1 MSELSEDARKLLK
14 DRYCRNT
21 ENYSDVFPRVA
32 HALGKKEDLEKEFLE
47 IMENKKFL
55 PNSPTLRNAGFSNFM
70 SACFVLPIKDDMVSI
85 FDALRNMAI
94 IQKEG
99 GGTGFNFSEI
109 REKGAPL
116 SSGGTA
122 SGALSFMKIFDAITD
137 AVKQGGF
144 RRGANMGI
152 LYPDH
157 PEILDFIKAKVVPRT
172 FTNFNFSVMVNDD
185 FMKGI
190 EKGET
195 LYLRSRKDKRVIKGK
210 IKMTDL
216 FSVITYS
223 AWISAD
229 PGLLFYDRINRD
241 NVYREPIEAVNPCLD
256 GDTIIQTTE
265 GEWTL
270 RDMAKAHR
278 NFDVYSIDL
287 ATEKLIIKR
296 ATDIRCTRR
305 KTEVVKVKTQRGDI
319 ICTPDHKFLV
329 DGEWKEAQNLE
340 PKDRLGFMIKHKL
353 RNAGVEIGYKKH
365 RIPEQSLVVLYYF
378 GKIQKGI
385 DTHHINGN
393 RYDNSIINLQLL
405 PHRIH
410 SIISNLGHKNYV
422 DNDNKTGKFI
432 KKETHKKRDVGKD
445 INDSSSNAYVI
456 SVEKINNRDVFNM
469 IVEDTHNF
477 IANRFV
483 SKNCGEQPLLPF
495 ENCCLGSINLN
506 ELVEKN
512 EFNWDEF
519 KRVVEIG
526 TKFLLAIKKYEEF
539 PIDELYKMNWKTNR
553 IGLGVMGFSDALVKM
568 HIKYD
573 SEEALHF
580 IDKLG
585 KCMKPIAKRFAPNSA
600 SVLSIAPTGSLSIL
614 ASCSAG
620 IEPPF
625 SQNYERRVVA
635 GTFKEKRED
644 SEYLRTAMEISPE
657 WHLKVQ
663 AHFQH
668 FVDSGVSKTV
678 NLPEEATIQD
688 IRNIYYKAWKMGAK
702 GVTVYRNRSKEEQVM
717 YERPTCDDGVCYL

>member
-1 MSELSEDARKLLK
+1 MSELSEDGKKLLK
-14 DRYCRNT
+14 DRYCRDT

-47 IMENKKFL
+47 IMETKKFL

-195 LYLRSRKDKRVIKGK
+195 LYLRSRKDKRIIKGK

-241 NVYREPIEAVNPCLD
+241 NIYREPIEACNP
-256 GDTIIQTTE
+256 
-265 GEWTL
+265 
-270 RDMAKAHR
+270 
-278 NFDVYSIDL
+278 
-287 ATEKLIIKR
+287 
-296 ATDIRCTRR
+296 
-305 KTEVVKVKTQRGDI
+305 
-319 ICTPDHKFLV
+319 
-329 DGEWKEAQNLE
+329 
-340 PKDRLGFMIKHKL
+340 
-353 RNAGVEIGYKKH
+353 
-365 RIPEQSLVVLYYF
+365 
-378 GKIQKGI
+378 
-385 DTHHINGN
+385 
-393 RYDNSIINLQLL
+393 
-405 PHRIH
+405 
-410 SIISNLGHKNYV
+410 
-422 DNDNKTGKFI
+422 
-432 KKETHKKRDVGKD
+432 
-445 INDSSSNAYVI
+445 
-456 SVEKINNRDVFNM
+456 
-469 IVEDTHNF
+469 
-477 IANRFV
+477 
-483 SKNCGEQPLLPF
+483 CGEQPLLPF

-519 KRVVEIG
+519 KRITEIG

-553 IGLGVMGFSDALVKM
+553 IGLGIMGFSDALIKM

-573 SEEALHF
+573 SDDALRF

-585 KCMKPIAKRFAPNSA
+585 KCMKPVAKQNAPNSA

-625 SQNYERRVVA
+625 AQSYERRVVA

-663 AHFQH
+663 AHFQQ

-688 IRNIYYKAWKMGAK
+688 IRDIYYKAWKMGAK

-717 YERPTCDDGVCYL
+717 YEGPTCEDGICYL